1 MKNIL
6 VPTDFSE
13 NAKKAL
19 PFAAEISIKTG
30 APIEILHVNTAAAYF
45 ANFPDQYIMMDGTEF
60 DSYASS
66 AATDLRILKRA
77 LTIPEKFAHLD
88 LETRIENGYLHT
100 TLKRIAEE
108 DETDLIVMGTKG
120 ATGALEFFVGSNTEQ
135 VIRTAPCPVLVV
147 PEKAKDFNLKT
158 VVLATTLHPDQQEAF
173 NEVARWQKEFHFGV
187 KILYINVVGSYG
199 AVEDIESKAT
209 ELCTKS
215 GMVKMDL
222 FPKNYVFNE
231 EAAILEFS
239 RANNAD
245 LIVMATHQR
254 RGISHLIFG
263 SLTEDT
269 ANHSDIPV
277 LCVPI

>member
-1 MKNIL
+1 MKKIL

-19 PFAAEISIKTG
+19 QFAAEISIKTG
-30 APIEILHVNTAAAYF
+30 AAIEILHVNTTAAYF
-45 ANFPDQYIMMDGTEF
+45 TPSPDIVFDSTEL
-60 DSYASS
+60 DSYA
-66 AATDLRILKRA
+66 AAVATDLRILKRA

-88 LETRIENGYLHT
+88 LETRIEGGYLHE

-120 ATGALEFFVGSNTEQ
+120 ATGALEFFVGSNTEK
-135 VIRTAPCPVLVV
+135 VIRTASCPVLVV
-147 PEKAKDFNLKT
+147 PEKANDFDLKT
-158 VVLATTLHPDQQEAF
+158 VVLATTLLPDQQEAF

-187 KILYINVVGSYG
+187 KILYINTVGSYG
-199 AVEDIESKAT
+199 AIDDIQSKAA

-239 RANNAD
+239 QENNAD

>member
-1 MKNIL
+1 MKKIL

-19 PFAAEISIKTG
+19 QYAAEISIKTG

-45 ANFPDQYIMMDGTEF
+45 AAPPDIIFDSTEL
-60 DSYASS
+60 DSYAASV
-66 AATDLRILKRA
+66 ATDLRILKGA
-77 LTIPEKFAHLD
+77 LTVPEKFAHLD

-108 DETDLIVMGTKG
+108 DEVDLIVMGTRG
-120 ATGALEFFVGSNTEQ
+120 ATGALEFFVGSNTEK
-135 VIRTAPCPVLVV
+135 VIRTAACPVLVV
-147 PEKAKDFNLKT
+147 PDNANDFNLKT
-158 VVLATTLHPDQQEAF
+158 VVLATTLLPDQLEAF
-173 NEVARWQKEFHFGV
+173 KEIARWQKEFHFGV
-187 KILYINVVGSYG
+187 KILYINVAGSYG
-199 AVEDIESKAT
+199 AMEDIESKAAD
-209 ELCTKS
+209 LCTQS

-231 EAAILEFS
+231 EAAILEFA
-239 RANNAD
+239 RENKAD

-263 SLTEDT
+263 SLTENT

>member
-1 MKNIL
+1 MKKIL

-19 PFAAEISIKTG
+19 QFAAEISIKTG
-30 APIEILHVNTAAAYF
+30 ATIEILHVNTTTAYF
-45 ANFPDQYIMMDGTEF
+45 ASSPDIVFDSTEL
-60 DSYASS
+60 DSYA
-66 AATDLRILKRA
+66 AAVATDLRILKRA

-88 LETRIENGYLHT
+88 LETRIESGYLHT
-100 TLKRIAEE
+100 TLRQIAEE

-120 ATGALEFFVGSNTEQ
+120 ATGALEFFVGSNTEK
-135 VIRTAPCPVLVV
+135 VIRTASCPVLVV

-158 VVLATTLHPDQQEAF
+158 VVLATTLLPDQQEAF

-187 KILYINVVGSYG
+187 KILYINVGGSYG
-199 AVEDIESKAT
+199 PVDDIQSKAA

-239 RANNAD
+239 RENNAD

-277 LCVPI
+277 LCVPV

>member
-1 MKNIL
+1 MKKIL

-19 PFAAEISIKTG
+19 QFAAEISIKTG
-30 APIEILHVNTAAAYF
+30 ATIEILHVNTTATYF
-45 ANFPDQYIMMDGTEF
+45 ASSPDIVFDSTEL
-60 DSYASS
+60 DSYAASV
-66 AATDLRILKRA
+66 ATDLRILKRA

-88 LETRIENGYLHT
+88 LETRIEGGYLHA

-120 ATGALEFFVGSNTEQ
+120 ATGALEFFVGSNTEK
-135 VIRTAPCPVLVV
+135 VIRTVSCPVLVV
-147 PEKAKDFNLKT
+147 PENTNNFDLKT
-158 VVLATTLHPDQQEAF
+158 VVLATTLLPDQQEAF

-187 KILYINVVGSYG
+187 KILYINVGGSYG
-199 AVEDIESKAT
+199 PVDDIQSKAA

-239 RANNAD
+239 RENNAD

>member
-1 MKNIL
+1 MKKIL

-19 PFAAEISIKTG
+19 QFAAEISINTG

-45 ANFPDQYIMMDGTEF
+45 ATLPDQYIMMDSTEF
-60 DSYASS
+60 DSYATS
-66 AATDLRILKRA
+66 AATDLKIMKRA

-88 LETRIENGYLHT
+88 LETRIENGYLHA

-120 ATGALEFFVGSNTEQ
+120 ATGALEFFVGSNTEK

-173 NEVARWQKEFHFGV
+173 NEVVRWQKEFHFTV

-199 AVEDIESKAT
+199 AVEDIQSKAAN
-209 ELCTKS
+209 LCTES

-222 FPKNYVFNE
+222 FPSSNVFNE
-231 EAAILEFS
+231 ENAILEFS

-269 ANHSDIPV
+269 ANHSNIPV

>member
-1 MKNIL
+1 MKKIL

-19 PFAAEISIKTG
+19 QFAAEISIKTG
-30 APIEILHVNTAAAYF
+30 APIEILHVNTTAAYF
-45 ANFPDQYIMMDGTEF
+45 AAPPDVIFDSTEL
-60 DSYASS
+60 DSYAASV
-66 AATDLRILKRA
+66 ATDLRILKGA

-108 DETDLIVMGTKG
+108 DEVDLIVMGTRG
-120 ATGALEFFVGSNTEQ
+120 ATGALEFFVGSNTEK
-135 VIRTAPCPVLVV
+135 VIRTAACPVLVV
-147 PEKAKDFNLKT
+147 PENANDFNLKT
-158 VVLATTLHPDQQEAF
+158 VVLATTLLPDQQEAF

-187 KILYINVVGSYG
+187 KILYINVGGSYG
-199 AVEDIESKAT
+199 PVDDIQSKAAD
-209 ELCTKS
+209 LCTQS
-215 GMVKMDL
+215 GLVKMDL

-239 RANNAD
+239 RENNAD